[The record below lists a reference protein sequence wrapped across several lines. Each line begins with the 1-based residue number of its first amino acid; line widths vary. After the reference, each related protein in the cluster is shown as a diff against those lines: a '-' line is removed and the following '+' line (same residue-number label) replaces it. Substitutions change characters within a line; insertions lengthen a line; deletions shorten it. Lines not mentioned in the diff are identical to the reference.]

1 MPAYKSAYVSI
12 LATSLLLAG
21 CDKAGELNAT
31 ARARS
36 EEKVLHV
43 YNWADYV
50 GESTVA
56 EF

>member
-21 CDKAGELNAT
+21 CDKAGELKAT